1 MNWVSIDKKR
11 DVTRADTCRDRGV
24 SLIELVVAV
33 SLMGLV
39 VVGLLSAMWSSVRM
53 SDVSDDQAKIEAAL
67 GSAADRLAN
76 FAYIPCPTIDG
87 SSGYLPIVQAAAGTV
102 NWPVTSVTITDL
114 RFWLPSST
122 SQGQWVTANNL
133 TQGECNEAASLTT
146 SRTLQR
152 ITIKVTSPSGYSK
165 SLEVVKNNV
174 FPKAVTNA

>member
-1 MNWVSIDKKR
+1 MSR
-11 DVTRADTCRDRGV
+11 DQDNTARDDIGV
-24 SLIELVVAV
+24 GLVELVVAV
-33 SLMGLV
+33 ALMGV
-39 VVGLLSAMWSSVRM
+39 VVAGILGAMWSSIRM

-76 FAYIPCPTIDG
+76 YAYIPCPTIAG
-87 SSGYLPIVQAAAGTV
+87 NAGYLPIVQAAAGTV
-102 NWPVTSVTITDL
+102 DWPTSTVTITDL
-114 RFWLPSST
+114 RFWQPSSV

-133 TQGECNEAASLTT
+133 TQGECNESASLTT

-174 FPKAVTNA
+174 FPKAVNA